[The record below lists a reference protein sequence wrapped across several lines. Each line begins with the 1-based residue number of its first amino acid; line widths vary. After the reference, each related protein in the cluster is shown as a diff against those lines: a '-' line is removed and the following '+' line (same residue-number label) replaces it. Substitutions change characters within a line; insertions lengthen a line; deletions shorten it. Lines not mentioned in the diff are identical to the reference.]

1 MKLRALLA
9 ASIVAT
15 ALTAPALADGP
26 ASRPEEFTYSW
37 KIRGAIGWLAGLK
50 FPNHGIGALRNV
62 PAGGDRFESEL
73 VIRGRQ
79 EGDGRYVYRS
89 EIDRDSLAT
98 LMTSY
103 GYEWDGRKRE
113 EQTRFDY
120 DKGLARTRKEREDK
134 PDVETKVKKIPAGE
148 MRDVLTGIHF
158 LRRNASS
165 IEGSLTSKIYS
176 DGTLYPVVFR
186 SLGERTLDWGGKP
199 TRTRGF
205 EITSAPNEGK
215 KWPGGVKVWL
225 TDDEQAIPLRIEIQ
239 RSVAAVQ
246 LDLQAAR

>member
-9 ASIVAT
+9 ASIL
-15 ALTAPALADGP
+15 LTSLAVPAQAAGP
-26 ASRPEEFTYSW
+26 AGRAEEFTYSW
-37 KIRGAIGWLAGLK
+37 RIRGALGWLAGLK

-79 EGDGRYVYRS
+79 ADEGQYVYRS
-89 EIDRDSLAT
+89 EIDRGSLAT
-98 LMTSY
+98 LTTSY
-103 GYEWDGRKRE
+103 GYQWDGRKRE

-120 DKGLARTRKEREDK
+120 DKGLARTRKEREDTA
-134 PDVETKVKKIPAGE
+134 DVETKVKKIPAGE

-158 LRRNASS
+158 LRKNASS
-165 IEGSLTSKIYS
+165 IRGSVSSNIYS
-176 DGTLYPVVFR
+176 DGTLYPVIFR
-186 SLGERTLDWGGKP
+186 SIGERTLDWSGKP

-205 EITSAPNEGK
+205 EITSAPSEGK